1 LPTVGA
7 MRQLGGS
14 HYLDRPR
21 RGSEQARSIEP
32 QLLARSVGH
41 GRVISEEMADGVSR
55 IDAGERTA
63 KKGLIPVPGELADQ
77 ADLVAAS

>member
-14 HYLDRPR
+14 HYLDRSR
-21 RGSEQARSIEP
+21 RGSELARSIEP
-32 QLLARSVGH
+32 QVLARSVGDV
-41 GRVISEEMADGVSR
+41 RVISEEMGDGAKR
-55 IDAGERTA
+55 IYAGERTA
-63 KKGLIPVPGELADQ
+63 MKRLLPVPGELADQ